1 MSQNIVETE
10 YQSSQVIR
18 GTCHK
23 DFQNVAEIFAM
34 NFDKYNEIGSSLS
47 VIVDGEITV
56 DIFAGHT
63 TQQKMK
69 NGTKIHYLLL
79 FHVQKLL

>member
-10 YQSSQVIR
+10 YQPTVPIK
-18 GTCHK
+18 GTCHQ
-23 DFQNVAEIFAM
+23 DFQNVAETFAI

-63 TQQKMK
+63 TC
-69 NGTKIHYLLL
+69 LLYTSPSPRDTA
-79 FHVQKLL
+79 

>member
-10 YQSSQVIR
+10 YQSSSTIR

-23 DFQNVAEIFAM
+23 DFQDVAETFAI

-63 TQQKMK
+63 TQQK
-69 NGTKIHYLLL
+69 N
-79 FHVQKLL
+79 

>member
-10 YQSSQVIR
+10 YQSSLEIR

-23 DFQNVAEIFAM
+23 DFQNVAETFAF

-63 TQQKMK
+63 TQKK
-69 NGTKIHYLLL
+69 K
-79 FHVQKLL
+79 

>member
-10 YQSSQVIR
+10 YQPTVPIK
-18 GTCHK
+18 GTCHQ
-23 DFQNVAEIFAM
+23 DFQNVAETFAI

-63 TQQKMK
+63 TQQK
-69 NGTKIHYLLL
+69 NEEWNENT
-79 FHVQKLL
+79 

>member
-10 YQSSQVIR
+10 YQSSLPIR

-23 DFQNVAEIFAM
+23 DFQNVAETFAI

-47 VIVDGEITV
+47 VIVDEEITV

-63 TQQKMK
+63 TQ
-69 NGTKIHYLLL
+69 N
-79 FHVQKLL
+79 